1 MAPHAAPPRP
11 TVEALFLDLDGT
23 LIDTWHRW
31 SERTEWAFEE
41 LARQRGTTVDT
52 LVEQITAATM
62 DERVHSLRAVIRRL
76 PCLAPRAGEDA
87 AEVERK
93 LELVAGEWDRRKEE
107 GLDFFPGIRESLQAA
122 YEAGTKIVVY
132 TDSPWIDAVHALSRA
147 GCDPKWLTMLAAQPH
162 EKVPDPMD
170 GGVNRLHAQDFD
182 WAQKLGLEKLQV
194 LRADRIAPEWWAQQP
209 GSKTGE
215 LPRTAKP
222 NPIALNWIVKTLGVA
237 PERCLMV
244 GDQARDGGSAK
255 LNGIPGYTQ
264 PAPGYKG
271 PNIAYAWA
279 KYGAYMAPK
288 ELAFYDRV
296 FRDGSYPLGDHIVS
310 GHFEKFGF
318 QPDMVLNSGYALG
331 QDVRFVAPK
340 PALGPVPGPLAR
352 MARRPR
358 VA

>member
-1 MAPHAAPPRP
+1 MAPNAAEARP
-11 TVEALFLDLDGT
+11 VVEALFLDLDGT

-41 LARQRGTTVDT
+41 LAKLRGTTPDT
-52 LVEQITAATM
+52 LVEEITAATF
-62 DERVHSLRAVIRRL
+62 DERVHSLRAVIGRL
-76 PCLAPRAGEDA
+76 PCLAPRAGEDRA
-87 AEVERK
+87 AVLQS
-93 LELVAGEWDRRKEE
+93 LELVAGEWDRRKED

-122 YEAGTKIVVY
+122 YEAGTKIVLY

-147 GCDPKWLTMLAAQPH
+147 GADPKWFTMVAAQPH
-162 EKVPDPMD
+162 EKVADPMD
-170 GGVNRLHAQDFD
+170 GGLNKLHAQDFD
-182 WAQKLGLEKLQV
+182 WAQKLGLHKLQV
-194 LRADRIAPEWWAQQP
+194 LRADRIAPEWWAEQP

-222 NPIALNWIVKTLGVA
+222 SPIAMAWMVKTLGVA

-264 PAPGYKG
+264 AAPGHEGGNVK
-271 PNIAYAWA
+271 YAWA

-288 ELAFYDRV
+288 QLAFYDKV

-318 QPDMVLNSGYALG
+318 QPDLTLQSGYAMHR
-331 QDVRFVAPK
+331 DVTFVAPQ
-340 PALGPVPGPLAR
+340 PNIAPVAR
-352 MARRPR
+352 IASRPR
-358 VA
+358 ALRAG